1 MKTSLSVLI
10 VVVWCSSASGAP
22 SVGIQD
28 FGFET
33 NRFWIDVAVT
43 DFAELA
49 GQNLGGI
56 AMGCTL
62 SGLGT
67 GHLGVDAPAMR
78 LTGGQWSAEVAPRTY
93 AWASFTSMSTAA
105 NTGGVGDL
113 TTFGMLNDPLQAVP
127 VSGDA
132 VVCRFLYAW
141 DNILPEEGSI
151 VIHLSGDVGEP
162 LPYLI
167 DQNFDE
173 VDAGVSNNNL
183 AVPEPATMTLVVLG
197 LSGIFIRERRRHTA

>member
-1 MKTSLSVLI
+1 MRTSLSVLI
-10 VVVWCSSASGAP
+10 VVALCSSASGAP
-22 SVGIQD
+22 SVGIQGY
-28 FGFET
+28 GFET

-49 GQNLGGI
+49 GQPLGGI
-56 AMGCTL
+56 AIGCTL
-62 SGLGT
+62 SGSGI

-78 LTGGQWSAEVAPRTY
+78 LTGAQWATEVAPKSY
-93 AWASFTSMSTAA
+93 AWASFVSMSTAT
-105 NTGGVGDL
+105 NLGGVGDL
-113 TTFGMLNDPLQAVP
+113 TAFTMLSDPLLAVP
-127 VSGDA
+127 VTGDA

-141 DNILPEEGSI
+141 DNLLPEEGSI

-173 VDAGVSNNNL
+173 VDAGVSNNDL
-183 AVPEPATMTLVVLG
+183 AVPEPATVTLVILG
-197 LSGIFIRERRRHTA
+197 LSGIFIRKRRSH